1 MKYNIIS
8 GSKSMKE
15 EDNDLKH
22 NTRMLLLLYLC
33 RSLFMRIRIF
43 IMALSGIM
51 IVNIPAASIKPSVN
65 RTNFEAAI
73 GYGFPESICIKAK
86 YGNNV
91 QAGLFQSIDTHG
103 LGPTGFEIYYRF
115 GEKPRLMDQKP
126 WYVMGGCSYF
136 LFDVDYVKE
145 YELLIYPR
153 AGRSFYFS
161 NISGVNLD
169 IGLGFPLN
177 RDGGG
182 GNLISPVL
190 ISGSVSLFIR
200 F

>member
-1 MKYNIIS
+1 MQ
-8 GSKSMKE
+8 KE
-15 EDNDLKH
+15 HSDLKN
-22 NTRMLLLLYLC
+22 NTGMSMLLYLC
-33 RSLFMRIRIF
+33 RSVIMRIRIF
-43 IMALSGIM
+43 ILALSGIM
-51 IVNIPAASIKPSVN
+51 IVNIPAASIRPSVN
-65 RTNFEAAI
+65 RSWFEAAA

-86 YGNNV
+86 GGNNV
-91 QAGLFQSIDTHG
+91 QAGLFQSFDTHG

-126 WYVMGGCSYF
+126 WYVMGGCAGF

-153 AGRSFYFS
+153 VGRSFYFS
-161 NISGVNLD
+161 NISGINFD

>member
-8 GSKSMKE
+8 GSESMKKV
-15 EDNDLKH
+15 NPDLKGI
-22 NTRMLLLLYLC
+22 TRMSLLLYLC
-33 RSLFMRIRIF
+33 RSAIMRIRIF
-43 IMALSGIM
+43 ILALSGIM
-51 IVNIPAASIKPSVN
+51 IVNIPAGSIKPSVN
-65 RTNFEAAI
+65 RTRFEAAI

-126 WYVMGGCSYF
+126 WYVIGGCAGF

-153 AGRSFYFS
+153 VGRSFYFS
-161 NISGVNLD
+161 NISGINFD

-177 RDGGG
+177 RDGGV

-190 ISGSVSLFIR
+190 ISGSVSFFIR

>member
-1 MKYNIIS
+1 VI
-8 GSKSMKE
+8 
-15 EDNDLKH
+15 
-22 NTRMLLLLYLC
+22 
-33 RSLFMRIRIF
+33 
-43 IMALSGIM
+43 
-51 IVNIPAASIKPSVN
+51 
-65 RTNFEAAI
+65 
-73 GYGFPESICIKAK
+73 
-86 YGNNV
+86 
-91 QAGLFQSIDTHG
+91 
-103 LGPTGFEIYYRF
+103 
-115 GEKPRLMDQKP
+115 
-126 WYVMGGCSYF
+126 GGCAGF

-153 AGRSFYFS
+153 VGRSFYFS
-161 NISGVNLD
+161 NISGVNFD